1 MLCKLM
7 IEFYE
12 LLTFTF
18 AKLNISI
25 SILFHY
31 MDKIIEIARTA
42 NPPSILYINKAPSKQ
57 SRLGLLVITIS

>member
-18 AKLNISI
+18 AKLNISGNN
-25 SILFHY
+25 
-31 MDKIIEIARTA
+31 
-42 NPPSILYINKAPSKQ
+42 NPSPAGEDYEFINTRS
-57 SRLGLLVITIS
+57 

>member
-1 MLCKLM
+1 M

-31 MDKIIEIARTA
+31 MDKIIERARTA